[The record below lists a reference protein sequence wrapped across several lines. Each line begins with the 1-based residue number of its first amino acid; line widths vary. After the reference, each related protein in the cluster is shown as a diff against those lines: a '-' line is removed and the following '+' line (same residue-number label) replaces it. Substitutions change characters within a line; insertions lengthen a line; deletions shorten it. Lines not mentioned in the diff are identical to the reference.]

1 MNTADM
7 TLKTGARLNE
17 EDVATIANAF
27 KALAMYEAL
36 NCEHQ
41 EDDPE
46 LRSTVNA
53 GLAAVDRLFN

>member
-7 TLKTGARLNE
+7 TLKSDVRLNE

-27 KALAMYEAL
+27 KALAMHEAL

-41 EDDPE
+41 EEDPE
-46 LRSTVNA
+46 LRNTVDA

>member
-7 TLKTGARLNE
+7 TLKTDARLNE

-27 KALAMYEAL
+27 KALAVYEAL
-36 NCEHQ
+36 NCEH
-41 EDDPE
+41 EEEHGE
-46 LRSTVNA
+46 LHETVDA

>member
-1 MNTADM
+1 MNSADM
-7 TLKTGARLNE
+7 TLKAGTQLNE

-36 NCEHQ
+36 NCEHEE
-41 EDDPE
+41 EDRE
-46 LRSTVNA
+46 LRQTVDA